1 MNGYTENDYEQALI
15 ELFQSLEGKQYRY
28 EYGPDIERDYTNPIL
43 DDVLQESLHRINPTV
58 PLDAIDDAI
67 KKLHQIEGSSLY
79 ECNFKFTQ
87 MLQYGIEVQYT
98 DAKHQLKT
106 AIVNLIDYDHEDE
119 NDFLVVNQY
128 TMQEHDTKRPDIV
141 VFVNGLP
148 LVVIELKSPSREETD
163 ASEAYLQLRN
173 YQKFIPSLFIYNAFN
188 VMSDMA
194 LTKIGTVTAKEDRY
208 MEWKQ
213 PTGEVADYDVAFKSV
228 FTPKILLNL
237 LKNYILF
244 DVREGSYT
252 KILAG
257 YHQYYAVEK
266 AAVRTEEA
274 VKGDGKIGVFWHT
287 QGSGKSLSMVFLA
300 HHPKVQAMNPT
311 IVVVTDRND
320 LDEQLYG
327 QFSRTVDFL
336 RQRAVQCTSR
346 NAENDDT
353 SLKAMLKNRHSGGI
367 IFTTMQKFDDWDGA
381 LSDRQNIIVMT
392 DEAHRGQYGM
402 EEKIDEEGNVHIGAA
417 RKIRNSLPHASYIGF
432 TGTPISDKDRDT
444 REIFGDDID
453 VYDMTQAVNDG
464 ATRPVY
470 YESRVIKLKLDDAV
484 LAKIDAEY
492 ERLRDEG
499 ASETDLEENK
509 KEMSHMDALLGND
522 ATINDLVNDI
532 IAHYEDNRQYV
543 CCGKAMI
550 VAYSRP
556 IAMKIYKRI
565 LELRPD
571 WMEKVKVVM
580 TSGNKDPEEWAEIIG
595 GKAHKKELA
604 KKFKDENDPMKI
616 AIVVDMWLT
625 GFDVPSLATMYVYK
639 PMKDHNLMQA
649 IARVNRVFPEKAGGL
664 IVDYVGIAAALKE
677 AMKRYTKRDR
687 DNYGDNDIKQ
697 KAYSEFKEK
706 LEICR
711 DLLHGYDY
719 SGFHHG
725 TPAVRAQLIKG
736 GVNFLIAQEKA
747 EDCKVFIRNASLL
760 RQAVTLCRSLLV
772 EEERFEVSFMESVR
786 ILIIRL
792 QNPGKI
798 TKKDINHRVAALI
811 AQSVKSD
818 GVVNLFDEQTEF
830 SLFDEKFMEEVRKM
844 KEKNLAL
851 KLLENLLRGRVRTM
865 TRINIVTG
873 ELFSNRFGETLNRY
887 INGLLTN
894 EEVIQELLKMAQEM
908 MEAEKQG
915 NELGL
920 SKEEKAFYDAL
931 TRPQA
936 VKDFYTNEQ
945 LVELTKDLT
954 DMLRKNRTIDWN
966 RRESERANMRRL
978 VKRLLKKYKYPPE
991 EAEDAMN
998 VVLKQCEQWADN
1010 EETDTAVVVETGT
1023 VVAKKSIG
1031 KKAQEV
1037 RMIPQGS
1044 ILEDVEADDDVRR
1057 LVHNMM
1063 ELYDGTTI
1071 ESIYVDCQKEFQ
1083 ERYFSMKGND
1093 WRHLIRDYV
1102 RKVTERPE
1110 LQETEVFRFVMAG

>member
-1 MNGYTENDYEQALI
+1 
-15 ELFQSLEGKQYRY
+15 
-28 EYGPDIERDYTNPIL
+28 
-43 DDVLQESLHRINPTV
+43 
-58 PLDAIDDAI
+58 
-67 KKLHQIEGSSLY
+67 
-79 ECNFKFTQ
+79 
-87 MLQYGIEVQYT
+87 
-98 DAKHQLKT
+98 
-106 AIVNLIDYDHEDE
+106 
-119 NDFLVVNQY
+119 
-128 TMQEHDTKRPDIV
+128 
-141 VFVNGLP
+141 
-148 LVVIELKSPSREETD
+148 
-163 ASEAYLQLRN
+163 
-173 YQKFIPSLFIYNAFN
+173 
-188 VMSDMA
+188 
-194 LTKIGTVTAKEDRY
+194 
-208 MEWKQ
+208 
-213 PTGEVADYDVAFKSV
+213 
-228 FTPKILLNL
+228 
-237 LKNYILF
+237 
-244 DVREGSYT
+244 
-252 KILAG
+252 
-257 YHQYYAVEK
+257 
-266 AAVRTEEA
+266 
-274 VKGDGKIGVFWHT
+274 
-287 QGSGKSLSMVFLA
+287 
-300 HHPKVQAMNPT
+300 
-311 IVVVTDRND
+311 
-320 LDEQLYG
+320 
-327 QFSRTVDFL
+327 
-336 RQRAVQCTSR
+336 
-346 NAENDDT
+346 
-353 SLKAMLKNRHSGGI
+353 
-367 IFTTMQKFDDWDGA
+367 
-381 LSDRQNIIVMT
+381 
-392 DEAHRGQYGM
+392 
-402 EEKIDEEGNVHIGAA
+402 
-417 RKIRNSLPHASYIGF
+417 
-432 TGTPISDKDRDT
+432 
-444 REIFGDDID
+444 
-453 VYDMTQAVNDG
+453 
-464 ATRPVY
+464 
-470 YESRVIKLKLDDAV
+470 
-484 LAKIDAEY
+484 
-492 ERLRDEG
+492 
-499 ASETDLEENK
+499 
-509 KEMSHMDALLGND
+509 
-522 ATINDLVNDI
+522 
-532 IAHYEDNRQYV
+532 
-543 CCGKAMI
+543 
-550 VAYSRP
+550 
-556 IAMKIYKRI
+556 
-565 LELRPD
+565 
-571 WMEKVKVVM
+571 
-580 TSGNKDPEEWAEIIG
+580 
-595 GKAHKKELA
+595 
-604 KKFKDENDPMKI
+604 
-616 AIVVDMWLT
+616 
-625 GFDVPSLATMYVYK
+625 
-639 PMKDHNLMQA
+639 MKDHNLMQA

-687 DNYGDNDIKQ
+687 ENYGENDIKQ

-736 GVNFLIAQEKA
+736 GVNFLIAPAKA
-747 EDCKVFIRNASLL
+747 EDCKEFIKNASLL

-830 SLFDEKFMEEVRKM
+830 SLFDEKFMEEVKKM

-936 VKDFYTNEQ
+936 VKDFYTNDQ

-1010 EETDTAVVVETGT
+1010 EETNTAVVVEQEA

-1037 RMIPQGS
+1037 QMIPKGS
-1044 ILEDVEADDDVRR
+1044 MLEDVEDDAEVRR
-1057 LVHNMM
+1057 LIHNMM
-1063 ELYDGTTI
+1063 ELYEGTTI
-1071 ESIYVDCQKEFQ
+1071 LNIVVECQKEYQ
-1083 ERYFSMKGND
+1083 ERYFSMKAND

-1102 RKVTERPE
+1102 RKVTDRPE
-1110 LQETEVFRFVMAG
+1110 LQETEVFRYVMTG

>member
-1 MNGYTENDYEQALI
+1 MSAFSEDTYEQALI
-15 ELFQSLEGKQYRY
+15 ELFQSLEGKQFRY
-28 EYGPDIERDYTNPIL
+28 QYGPDIERDYTNPIL
-43 DDVLQESLHRINPTV
+43 DDVLQESLQRINPTL
-58 PLDAIDDAI
+58 PIPAIDDAI
-67 KKLHQIEGSSLY
+67 KKLHQIEGTSLY

-87 MLQYGIEVQYT
+87 MMQYGIEVQYT
-98 DAKHQLKT
+98 DNKHQVKT
-106 AIVNLIDYDHEDE
+106 VIVQLIDFDHEDE

-128 TMQEHDTKRPDIV
+128 TVQELDTKRPDIV

-173 YQKFIPSLFIYNAFN
+173 YQKYIPSLFIYNAFN

-208 MEWKQ
+208 MEWKR

-228 FTPKILLNL
+228 FTPKTLLNL

-244 DVREGSYT
+244 DVREGSYA

-266 AAVRTEEA
+266 AAQRTEEA

-300 HHPKVQAMNPT
+300 HHPKVQTMNPT
-311 IVVVTDRND
+311 IVVITDRND

-327 QFSRTVDFL
+327 QFSRTAAFL
-336 RQRAVQCTSR
+336 RQHAVQCTSR
-346 NAENDDT
+346 NAEGDDS
-353 SLKAMLKNRHSGGI
+353 SLKALLKNRHSGGI

-402 EEKIDEEGNVHIGAA
+402 EEKIDTEGNVHIGAA

-470 YESRVIKLKLDDAV
+470 YESRVIKLKLNDDV
-484 LAKIDAEY
+484 LAQIDAEY
-492 ERLRDEG
+492 DKLRGEG
-499 ASETDLEENK
+499 ASEADLEDNK

-532 IAHYEDNRQYV
+532 ITHYEDNRQHI
-543 CCGKAMI
+543 CCGKAML

-556 IAMKIYKRI
+556 IAIKIYKRI
-565 LELRPD
+565 LELCPD
-571 WMEKVKVVM
+571 WNEKVKVVM
-580 TSGNKDPEEWAEIIG
+580 TSGNKDPEEWADIIG
-595 GKAHKKELA
+595 GKAYKKELA

-664 IVDYVGIAAALKE
+664 IVDYVGIAAALKD
-677 AMKRYTKRDR
+677 AMKRYTKRDQN
-687 DNYGDNDIKQ
+687 NYGNNDIKE

-719 SGFHHG
+719 SKFHHG
-725 TPAVRAQLIKG
+725 SPAERAQLIKG
-736 GVNFLIAQEKA
+736 AVNFMIAPNKA
-747 EDCKVFIRNASLL
+747 DDCKDFIKNASLL

-792 QNPGKI
+792 QSPGKV
-798 TKKDINHRVAALI
+798 TKKEINQRIVALI
-811 AQSVKSD
+811 EQSVTSD

-830 SLFDEKFMEEVRKM
+830 SLFDEKFMEEVKKM
-844 KEKNLAL
+844 KEKNLAA
-851 KLLENLLRGRVRTM
+851 KLLEDLLRGRVRSL
-865 TRINIVTG
+865 TRSNLVTG
-873 ELFSNRFGETLNRY
+873 ELFSNRFSETLNRY

-908 MEAEKQG
+908 MDAEQQG
-915 NELGL
+915 NDLGL
-920 SKEEKAFYDAL
+920 SNEEKAFYDAL

-936 VKDFYTNEQ
+936 VKDFYSNDQ
-945 LVELTKDLT
+945 LVSLTKELT

-966 RRESERANMRRL
+966 RREAGRANMRRL
-978 VKRLLKKYKYPPE
+978 VKRLLKHYKYPPE

-998 VVLKQCEQWADN
+998 VVLKQCEQWA
-1010 EETDTAVVVETGT
+1010 EKE
-1023 VVAKKSIG
+1023 
-1031 KKAQEV
+1031 
-1037 RMIPQGS
+1037 
-1044 ILEDVEADDDVRR
+1044 
-1057 LVHNMM
+1057 
-1063 ELYDGTTI
+1063 YDI
-1071 ESIYVDCQKEFQ
+1071 
-1083 ERYFSMKGND
+1083 MGND
-1093 WRHLIRDYV
+1093 IYEEKHRVLEYV
-1102 RKVTERPE
+1102 IPE
-1110 LQETEVFRFVMAG
+1110 YDEGYTMAAEDTFEYGKS

>member
-1 MNGYTENDYEQALI
+1 MKFSEDEYEQALI
-15 ELFQSLEGKQYRY
+15 ELLKGLGFNYK
-28 EYGPDIERDYTNPIL
+28 YGPGIERDYSNPLL
-43 DDVLQESLHRINPTV
+43 DDVLQESLQRINPTL
-58 PLDAIDDAI
+58 PQSAIEDAI
-67 KKLHQIEGSSLY
+67 KKLHQIEGASLY

-87 MLQYGIEVQYT
+87 MMQYGIEVTFTGSEHPYT
-98 DAKHQLKT
+98 FTGSEHPYAFQEEGEESEGMVGEALAHYGRENERVETQQGQKT
-106 AIVNLIDYDHEDE
+106 RIVNLIDFEHPNR

-128 TMQEHDTKRPDIV
+128 TVQELDTKRPDIV

-228 FTPKILLNL
+228 FTPKILLNI

-244 DVREGSYT
+244 DVREGSYA

-266 AAVRTEEA
+266 AAKRAEEA

-300 HHPKVQAMNPT
+300 HHPRVQQMNPT
-311 IVVVTDRND
+311 IVVITDRND

-327 QFSRTVDFL
+327 QFSRTAAFL
-336 RQRAVQCTSR
+336 RQHAVQCTSR
-346 NAENDDT
+346 NAEGDDT
-353 SLKAMLKNRHSGGI
+353 SLKALLKNRHSGGI
-367 IFTTMQKFDDWDGA
+367 IFTTMQKFDDWDGS

-402 EEKIDEEGNVHIGAA
+402 EEKIDTEGNVHIGAA

-470 YESRVIKLKLDDAV
+470 YESRVIKLKLDDEI

-492 ERLRDEG
+492 DRLREEG
-499 ASETDLEENK
+499 ASEADLEANK

-522 ATINDLVNDI
+522 VTINDLVNDI
-532 IAHYEDNRQYV
+532 ITHYEDNRQHI

-565 LELRPD
+565 LELRPE
-571 WMEKVKVVM
+571 WTEKVKVVM
-580 TSGNKDPEEWAEIIG
+580 TSGNQDPEEWADIIG
-595 GKAHKKELA
+595 GKAYKKELA

-664 IVDYVGIAAALKE
+664 IVDYVGIASALKE
-677 AMKRYTKRDR
+677 AMKRYTKRDQN
-687 DNYGDNDIKQ
+687 NYGNNDIKER
-697 KAYSEFKEK
+697 AYSEFKEK

-719 SGFHHG
+719 SKFHHG
-725 TPAVRAQLIKG
+725 SPAERAQLIKG
-736 GVNFLIAQEKA
+736 AVNFMIPPKKA
-747 EDCKVFIRNASLL
+747 EACKDFVKNASLL
-760 RQAVTLCRSLLV
+760 SQAVTLCRSLLV
-772 EEERFEVSFMESVR
+772 EEERFEVSFVESVR

-792 QNPGKI
+792 QRPGKVS
-798 TKKDINHRVAALI
+798 KKEINQRIAALI
-811 AQSVKSD
+811 EQSVHSD

-830 SLFDEKFMEEVRKM
+830 SLFDEKFMEEVKKM
-844 KEKNLAL
+844 KEKNLAV
-851 KLLENLLRGRVRTM
+851 KLLEDLLRGRVRM
-865 TRINIVTG
+865 LTRLNLVTG
-873 ELFSNRFGETLNRY
+873 ELFSNRFSETLNRY

-894 EEVIQELLKMAQEM
+894 EEVIQELLKMAQEIK
-908 MEAEKQG
+908 EAEQQG
-915 NELGL
+915 NDLGL
-920 SKEEKAFYDAL
+920 TNEEKAFYDAL
-931 TRPQA
+931 IRPQA
-936 VKDFYTNEQ
+936 VKDFYSNEQ
-945 LVELTKDLT
+945 LVSLTKELT
-954 DMLRKNRTIDWN
+954 DMLRNNRTIDWN
-966 RRESERANMRRL
+966 RREAERANMRRL

-998 VVLKQCEQWADN
+998 IVLKQCEQWADN
-1010 EETDTAVVVETGT
+1010 QD
-1023 VVAKKSIG
+1023 
-1031 KKAQEV
+1031 
-1037 RMIPQGS
+1037 
-1044 ILEDVEADDDVRR
+1044 
-1057 LVHNMM
+1057 
-1063 ELYDGTTI
+1063 
-1071 ESIYVDCQKEFQ
+1071 
-1083 ERYFSMKGND
+1083 
-1093 WRHLIRDYV
+1093 
-1102 RKVTERPE
+1102 
-1110 LQETEVFRFVMAG
+1110 

>member
-1 MNGYTENDYEQALI
+1 MPVFSENAYEQALI
-15 ELFQSLEGKQYRY
+15 ELFQSLDDTHYRY
-28 EYGPDIERDYTNPIL
+28 EYGPEIERDYTNPIL
-43 DDVLQESLHRINPTV
+43 DDVLETSLQRINPTL
-58 PLDAIDDAI
+58 PISAIDEAI
-67 KKLHQIEGSSLY
+67 KKLHHIEGASLN

-87 MLQYGIEVQYT
+87 MMQYGIEVQYT
-98 DAKHQLKT
+98 DSKHQVKT
-106 AIVNLIDYDHEDE
+106 AIVSLIDYEHEDE
-119 NDFLVVNQY
+119 NDFLIVNQY
-128 TMQEHDTKRPDIV
+128 TVHELDTKRPDIV

-148 LVVIELKSPSREETD
+148 IVVIELKSPSREETD

-194 LTKIGTVTAKEDRY
+194 LTKIGTITAKEDRY

-237 LKNYILF
+237 LKNYLLF
-244 DVREGSYT
+244 DVSEGGYA

-266 AAVRTEEA
+266 AAIRAEEA

-300 HHPKVQAMNPT
+300 HHPKVQSMNPT
-311 IVVVTDRND
+311 IVVITDRND

-346 NAENDDT
+346 NAEGDDT
-353 SLKAMLKNRHSGGI
+353 SLKALLKNRHSGGI

-381 LSDRQNIIVMT
+381 LSERQNIIVMT

-402 EEKIDEEGNVHIGAA
+402 EEKIDTEGNVHIGAA

-470 YESRVIKLKLDDAV
+470 YESRVIKLKLNDDV
-484 LAKIDAEY
+484 LAQIDAEY
-492 ERLRDEG
+492 DQLKAEG
-499 ASETDLEENK
+499 ASEIDIEENK

-522 ATINDLVNDI
+522 ATINDLVEDI
-532 IAHYEDNRQYV
+532 IGHYEENRQYI

-565 LELRPD
+565 LDVRPD
-571 WMEKVKVVM
+571 WTEKVKVVM
-580 TSGNKDPEEWAEIIG
+580 TSGNQDPEEWADIIG
-595 GKAHKKELA
+595 GKAYKKELA
-604 KKFKDENDPMKI
+604 KKFKDVDDPMKI

-664 IVDYVGIAAALKE
+664 IVDYVGIAAALKD

-687 DNYGDNDIKQ
+687 DNYGNNDIKE

-719 SGFHHG
+719 SNFHHG
-725 TPAVRAQLIKG
+725 SPSERAQLIKG
-736 GVNFLIAQEKA
+736 GVNFLIATEKVD
-747 EDCKVFIRNASLL
+747 DCKEFIKNASLL
-760 RQAVTLCRSLLV
+760 RQAVTLCRSLLT
-772 EEERFEVSFMESVR
+772 EEERFEVSYVESVR

-798 TKKDINHRVAALI
+798 TKKEINKRIATLI
-811 AQSVKSD
+811 EQSVISN

-830 SLFDEKFMEEVRKM
+830 SLFDEKFMDEVKKM
-844 KEKNLAL
+844 KEKNLAA
-851 KLLENLLRGRVRTM
+851 KLLEDLLRGRVRTM
-865 TRINIVTG
+865 IRTNLVTG
-873 ELFSNRFGETLNRY
+873 ELFSNRFSETLNRY
-887 INGLLTN
+887 VNGLLTN
-894 EEVIQELLKMAQEM
+894 EEVIQELLKLAKEM
-908 MEAEKQG
+908 MDAEKEG
-915 NELGL
+915 NSLGL
-920 SKEEKAFYDAL
+920 STEEKAFYDAL

-936 VKDFYTNEQ
+936 VKDFYTNDQ
-945 LVELTKDLT
+945 LVALTKELTET
-954 DMLRKNRTIDWN
+954 LRRNRTIDWN
-966 RRESERANMRRL
+966 RRDSERANMRRL
-978 VKRLLKKYKYPPE
+978 VKRLLKHYNYPPE
-991 EAEDAMN
+991 NAEDAMN
-998 VVLKQCEQWADN
+998 TVLKQCEQWAENQD
-1010 EETDTAVVVETGT
+1010 
-1023 VVAKKSIG
+1023 VA
-1031 KKAQEV
+1031 
-1037 RMIPQGS
+1037 
-1044 ILEDVEADDDVRR
+1044 
-1057 LVHNMM
+1057 
-1063 ELYDGTTI
+1063 
-1071 ESIYVDCQKEFQ
+1071 
-1083 ERYFSMKGND
+1083 
-1093 WRHLIRDYV
+1093 
-1102 RKVTERPE
+1102 
-1110 LQETEVFRFVMAG
+1110 